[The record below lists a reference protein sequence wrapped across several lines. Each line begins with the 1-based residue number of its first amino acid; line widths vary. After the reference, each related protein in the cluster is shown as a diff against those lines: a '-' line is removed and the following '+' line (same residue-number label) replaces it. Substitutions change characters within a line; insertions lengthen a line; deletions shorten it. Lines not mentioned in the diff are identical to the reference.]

1 MKRFLTVMAA
11 GFLGMFLCASVV
23 SAAEVKTEYF
33 TLTLPAPWKQPQPPQ
48 KANGAVSATV
58 QNTKD
63 GTAVNITVTPVS
75 LSAKDLATQTLSNM
89 KKGGFTVSEPKA
101 VGDFYMGEFT
111 KGPAKGV
118 CYFGSNGKVGGV
130 ATILGVTLDTGKELL
145 SKNFKPADDK
155 LFPTSF

>member
-58 QNTKD
+58 QARLLRQALGRVPSRVRKVM
-63 GTAVNITVTPVS
+63 TALP
-75 LSAKDLATQTLSNM
+75 
-89 KKGGFTVSEPKA
+89 
-101 VGDFYMGEFT
+101 
-111 KGPAKGV
+111 
-118 CYFGSNGKVGGV
+118 
-130 ATILGVTLDTGKELL
+130 
-145 SKNFKPADDK
+145 
-155 LFPTSF
+155 